1 MLHVLQLLGAYS
13 TREKAIKKCVT
24 QVSSTIQK
32 LQEKREVD
40 EDNPDIL
47 RHLRNEQTKVLYI
60 LI

>member
-1 MLHVLQLLGAYS
+1 MWLQPFYNLQLLSAYS

-40 EDNPDIL
+40 DDNPDTL
-47 RHLRNEQTKVLYI
+47 RHLRNEQTKVW
-60 LI
+60 